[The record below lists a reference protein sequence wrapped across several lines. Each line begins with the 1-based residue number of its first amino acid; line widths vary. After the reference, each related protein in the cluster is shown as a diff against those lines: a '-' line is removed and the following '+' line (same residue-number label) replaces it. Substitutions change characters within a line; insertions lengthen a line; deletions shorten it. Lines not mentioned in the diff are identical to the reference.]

1 VAVVAL
7 ARSIPFLPHAALLG
21 FEPLPDRLMATPI
34 GIALLYA
41 GSAELLK
48 AWFFRR
54 VGPD

>member
-1 VAVVAL
+1 L